1 MSLRYA
7 LLALLIDGE
16 ATGYELA
23 KRFDRSVAN
32 FWHALPQQL
41 YAEMTRMEDDGLVE
55 GEVVVQTTRP
65 NKRVFS
71 MTERGH
77 EALRAWVGED
87 ARPTGIKDE
96 LLIRVYAADLVNT
109 DALRGSIEAALE
121 AHQEKLSKYKAL
133 REAGFRG
140 RSEDEFIRS
149 TRRVGPYM
157 TLKNGI
163 LYEQA
168 MIAWHRWAIDALK
181 ARTKARARTTA
192 TPSRRAAAGR

>member
-1 MSLRYA
+1 MSLRFA
-7 LLALLIDGE
+7 LLALLADGD

-41 YAEMTRMEDDGLVE
+41 YAELTRMEEDGLVE

-71 MTERGH
+71 MTGEGQM
-77 EALRAWVGED
+77 ALRAWVEEE

-96 LLIRVYAADLVNT
+96 LLIRVYAADLVDA
-109 DALRGSIEAALE
+109 DALRASIEGALAAHE
-121 AHQEKLSKYKAL
+121 QKLAIYESL
-133 REAGFRG
+133 RDAGFRG
-140 RSEDEFIRS
+140 RTEDEFIRT

-168 MIAWHRWAIDALK
+168 MIAWHRWAVEALK
-181 ARTKARARTTA
+181 TRAKARS
-192 TPSRRAAAGR
+192 SRRVAARR

>member
-1 MSLRYA
+1 MSLRFA
-7 LLALLIDGE
+7 LLALLADGE

-41 YAEMTRMEDDGLVE
+41 YAQLTRMEEDGLVE

-71 MTERGH
+71 MTEEGGA
-77 EALRAWVGED
+77 ALRAWVSEE

-96 LLIRVYAADLVNT
+96 LLIRVYAADLVDA
-109 DALRGSIEAALE
+109 DALRTSVESALAAHE
-121 AHQEKLSKYKAL
+121 EKLAIYESL
-133 REAGFRG
+133 RDAGFRG
-140 RSEDEFIRS
+140 RTEDEFIRT
-149 TRRVGPYM
+149 TRRIGPYM

-168 MIAWHRWAIDALK
+168 MIAWHRWALDALK
-181 ARTKARARTTA
+181 ARGPRQTKARTA
-192 TPSRRAAAGR
+192 RRAGARR